1 MIELLQKL
9 TRSESSILLLGSKH
23 ADLLQ
28 PLHPSRSLVIE
39 PDPNK
44 VAQAKDQHPDLDIEV
59 GNEEL
64 APRIGPF
71 DYVLI
76 LENVIRWE
84 DIHTTLES
92 YRRWVG
98 PETQLIF
105 TLPNVG
111 LQWLKS
117 HSSKAQNWVSKQDLR
132 NLLKL
137 ADFKIDR
144 EGSFRWSPYLVAS
157 AAPRPQARKALTC
170 SVIIPTRNEVGNID
184 SCVSRVPQMGA
195 GTEIVFV
202 DGSSTDGTVEA
213 IERAIGENPD
223 KNIRLIHQLEP
234 TEEFS
239 EATQRELNR
248 VHKLGK
254 MLPQGKADAVR
265 KGFRAAT
272 GDVLMILDADLT
284 VVPEDL
290 PRFFE
295 QIATGRGD
303 FINGVRL
310 LYPQEEQAMQPVNLL
325 GNTFFGFA
333 LSWLMG
339 QTIKDS
345 LCGTKVFFK
354 KDYDA
359 IMRIEETLGDFDP
372 FGDFELLFGAAKARL
387 RIVDFPVH
395 YGRRVAGQP
404 KIETYRHGLKLFRML
419 WYGFLLFKVRQ

>member
-9 TRSESSILLLGSKH
+9 TQSESSILLLGSEH
-23 ADLLQ
+23 ADFLQ

-44 VAQAKDQHPDLDIEV
+44 VAQAKDRYPDLDIQS

-64 APRIGPF
+64 APRTEPF

-76 LENVIRWE
+76 LENVTRWE
-84 DIHTTLES
+84 DIHTTLKS

-98 PETQLIF
+98 PTTQLIF

-117 HSSKAQNWVSKQDLR
+117 HSSKAHNWVSKHDLR

-157 AAPRPQARKALTC
+157 AAPRPQALDTLTC
-170 SVIIPTRNEVGNID
+170 SVIIPTRNEVGNIE
-184 SCVSRVPQMGA
+184 SCVSRVPEMGA
-195 GTEIVFV
+195 GTEILFV

-213 IERAIGENPD
+213 IEKAIQENPD

-239 EATQRELNR
+239 LATQKELDR

-254 MLPQGKADAVR
+254 MLPQGKHVC
-265 KGFRAAT
+265 KEG
-272 GDVLMILDADLT
+272 MH
-284 VVPEDL
+284 
-290 PRFFE
+290 PRC
-295 QIATGRGD
+295 
-303 FINGVRL
+303 
-310 LYPQEEQAMQPVNLL
+310 
-325 GNTFFGFA
+325 
-333 LSWLMG
+333 S
-339 QTIKDS
+339 
-345 LCGTKVFFK
+345 GTSKTNCI
-354 KDYDA
+354 Y
-359 IMRIEETLGDFDP
+359 
-372 FGDFELLFGAAKARL
+372 L
-387 RIVDFPVH
+387 R
-395 YGRRVAGQP
+395 
-404 KIETYRHGLKLFRML
+404 
-419 WYGFLLFKVRQ
+419 